1 MCWSISIM
9 LIFIGFRFW
18 LHLSD
23 ILKRATGSKPDAVLV
38 WRMRCARMASKH
50 VENDRYWRVVN
61 VQEVGWYEVYKDHHV
76 MTCIGNRVNL
86 HLFLTILTMLRKS

>member
-1 MCWSISIM
+1 M

-61 VQEVGWYEVYKDHHV
+61 VQEVGWYISVTNSKACRHTEVNSLV
-76 MTCIGNRVNL
+76 T
-86 HLFLTILTMLRKS
+86 S